1 MELADLAEVSSVQA
15 SAGGTAR
22 TAPGWQGTA
31 ALDVAE
37 LGRRG
42 GMEERIS
49 GTLGPVSARKKRNG
63 GAGLEAWPV
72 GREGEWG
79 T

>member
-1 MELADLAEVSSVQA
+1 MELPDGAEASSAQA

-22 TAPGWQGTA
+22 TAPRGQGAA

-42 GMEERIS
+42 GVEEMIS
-49 GTLGPVSARKKRNG
+49 GALGPVSGEKK
-63 GAGLEAWPV
+63 E
-72 GREGEWG
+72 
-79 T
+79 

>member
-1 MELADLAEVSSVQA
+1 MELADGAEASSAQA

-22 TAPGWQGTA
+22 TAPGGQGAA

-42 GMEERIS
+42 GVEEMIS
-49 GTLGPVSARKKRNG
+49 GALGPVSGEKKGMSGRG
-63 GAGLEAWPV
+63 SRHGRSAERGSGA
-72 GREGEWG
+72 
-79 T
+79 